1 MVRTARC
8 VGIGSFLETGFKQV
22 AAVVIFA
29 PEKIGITRG
38 TRGSGKQ
45 LLISSHLRQQ

>member
-1 MVRTARC
+1 

-22 AAVVIFA
+22 AVVIFA

>member
-29 PEKIGITRG
+29 PEGRSALREARG
-38 TRGSGKQ
+38 DLANSC
-45 LLISSHLRQQ
+45 